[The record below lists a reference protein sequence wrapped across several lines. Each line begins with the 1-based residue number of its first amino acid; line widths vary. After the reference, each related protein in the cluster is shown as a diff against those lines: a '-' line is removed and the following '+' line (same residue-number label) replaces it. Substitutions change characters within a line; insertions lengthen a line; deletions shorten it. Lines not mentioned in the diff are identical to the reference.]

1 MADYT
6 LTHTGEQ
13 IDASLAKADTAL
25 QPGAAAATLGSGE
38 ATDGQVLT
46 ADGAGGTAWEAGTP
60 GPQGETG
67 PAGPQGPQGET
78 GPAGP
83 QGPQGETG
91 PQGTG
96 LAPQG
101 IDTYA
106 NIQAVATPAAGDL
119 WIQSDTTA
127 EGGAGDGWVW
137 GGAAWMNIGQIRGPQ
152 GIQGEVGPAGPAG
165 PQGDQGIQGEEGPA
179 GPQGDQGEVGPQ
191 GPQGPQGPHGDQ
203 GEVGPAGP
211 QGDQGEVGPAGVVD
225 TSLAQTWTG
234 KQTFTETAETVF
246 ALTGTTPSIDPANG
260 TIQTWTLSGA
270 STPTE
275 ALESGQSITLMI
287 TAGAHLIIWDSVLDA
302 TRWTGGS
309 APTLA
314 LTGQS
319 VVVLWKI
326 GANVYGL
333 SAGGVA

>member
-25 QPGAAAATLGSGE
+25 QPGAAAATLSSGE

-127 EGGAGDGWVW
+127 EGDAGDGWVW

-165 PQGDQGIQGEEGPA
+165 PQGDQGI
-179 GPQGDQGEVGPQ
+179 
-191 GPQGPQGPHGDQ
+191 Q

-260 TIQTWTLSGA
+260 TIQTWTLSGN

-275 ALESGQSITLMI
+275 SMESGQSITLMI
-287 TAGAHLIIWDSVLDA
+287 TAGAHLVTWDSVLA
-302 TRWTGGS
+302 PARWTGGS

-314 LTGQS
+314 ATGQS
-319 VVVLWKI
+319 VVVLWKV

-333 SAGGVA
+333 SAGDVA